1 MWSKILNKKKR
12 KKHAEK
18 NKNLCTNIIKKVNNK
33 LLNIIYNLQKYCIQY
48 KINDISIF
56 NLSCIAASI

>member
-1 MWSKILNKKKR
+1 MWSKILNKKKK

-33 LLNIIYNLQKYCIQY
+33 LLNIIYNLQKYCIQ
-48 KINDISIF
+48 
-56 NLSCIAASI
+56 